1 MRRKG
6 EREGGGT
13 SNTDTN
19 NHAVLGWTHWL
30 AVGQRARSL
39 NESGQTEIL
48 AHYSNTSA
56 HLTQSKQVFAL
67 RERVWY
73 HSFFLSTQVLLRFPW
88 CLQMVQCLQSM
99 CLLDTFHKYALYTI
113 FSVFSL
119 ASCWTVSKLYIC
131 PLCTCL
137 FPQIIEEN
145 GVRRV
150 LVLPQQPEFHP
161 GGHSPL
167 HHPPPPPHA
176 HLPAFIPHPAMM
188 PPPPHLYTGMA
199 GGVGDMSSQ
208 YISQYHP
215 AHIYSEQGESESAVS
230 IWVVLLS

>member
-1 MRRKG
+1 MY
-6 EREGGGT
+6 
-13 SNTDTN
+13 
-19 NHAVLGWTHWL
+19 VL
-30 AVGQRARSL
+30 
-39 NESGQTEIL
+39 
-48 AHYSNTSA
+48 
-56 HLTQSKQVFAL
+56 F
-67 RERVWY
+67 
-73 HSFFLSTQVLLRFPW
+73 
-88 CLQMVQCLQSM
+88 
-99 CLLDTFHKYALYTI
+99 
-113 FSVFSL
+113 VFS
-119 ASCWTVSKLYIC
+119 
-131 PLCTCL
+131 
-137 FPQIIEEN
+137 QIIEEN

-215 AHIYSEQGESESAVS
+215 AHIYSEQGEQEPAVS
-230 IWVVLLS
+230 GFCCYIRMLFICPAHIICTVQLYNRGLSQTVQSFSLIFGSLLYYRPVYLYALLY

>member
-1 MRRKG
+1 MMSPNGSVPPIFVPPGYVSQVRVRRFILMRSRQ
-6 EREGGGT
+6 
-13 SNTDTN
+13 
-19 NHAVLGWTHWL
+19 LWYL
-30 AVGQRARSL
+30 
-39 NESGQTEIL
+39 
-48 AHYSNTSA
+48 YSSP
-56 HLTQSKQVFAL
+56 LLV
-67 RERVWY
+67 
-73 HSFFLSTQVLLRFPW
+73 SF
-88 CLQMVQCLQSM
+88 
-99 CLLDTFHKYALYTI
+99 
-113 FSVFSL
+113 
-119 ASCWTVSKLYIC
+119 
-131 PLCTCL
+131 
-137 FPQIIEEN
+137 QIIEEN

-215 AHIYSEQGESESAVS
+215 AHIHSEQGEPNLAAPAVS
-230 IWVVLLS
+230 RCYL